1 MVFNRTSILRARG
14 VAAFTLVEY
23 MIAMSVGLIVLA
35 AACVLWGFASVT
47 CAGLLNYVDMS
58 MTSKNA
64 LEMVSREI
72 RNAVAVQ
79 SFSAS
84 QLVLLDPREQQ
95 VTLTYDSA
103 SQTLKQTKGTE
114 QKILLQ
120 GCSSFQFKVFQ
131 RTPTY
136 ASDALSVATSTNT
149 AKVVQMQWTCARKL
163 TGDKQNVENL
173 VSSRVVIRSK

>member
-23 MIAMSVGLIVLA
+23 MVAMSIGLIVLA
-35 AACVLWGFASVT
+35 AACVLWGFASMT
-47 CAGLLNYVDMS
+47 CAGLLNYVDLS
-58 MTSKNA
+58 MTSKNV
-64 LEMVSREI
+64 LESVSREI

-84 QLVLLDPREQQ
+84 QLVLLNPTNQQ
-95 VTLTYDSA
+95 VTLTYDSV

-114 QKILLQ
+114 QKILLK

-131 RTPTY
+131 RTPTF
-136 ASDALSVATSTNT
+136 ASEALSMATDTNT

-163 TGDKQNVENL
+163 TGEKRNVEN
-173 VSSRVVIRSK
+173 VVTSRVVIRSK

>member
-14 VAAFTLVEY
+14 PAAFTLVEY
-23 MIAMSVGLIVLA
+23 VVAMSIGLIVLG

-47 CAGLLNYVDMS
+47 TAGLLNYVELS

-64 LEMVSREI
+64 LESISREI

-84 QLVLLDPREQQ
+84 RLVLLDPSRQQ
-95 VTLTYDSA
+95 VTLSYDSV
-103 SQTLKQTKGTE
+103 SQTLRQTKGTE
-114 QKILLQ
+114 QKTILS
-120 GCSSFQFKVFQ
+120 GCSSFEFKVFQ
-131 RTPTY
+131 RTPTSG
-136 ASDALSVATSTNT
+136 SDTMSEATDTNT
-149 AKVVQMQWTCARKL
+149 AKVVQMQWACARKQ

-173 VSSRVVIRSK
+173 VSSKVVIRSK

>member
-14 VAAFTLVEY
+14 PAAFTLVEY
-23 MIAMSVGLIVLA
+23 MVAMSIGVIVLG
-35 AACVLWGFASVT
+35 AACVLWGFASMT
-47 CAGLLNYVDMS
+47 CAGLLNYVEMS

-64 LEMVSREI
+64 LESVSREI

-84 QLVLLDPREQQ
+84 QLVLLDPSKKQ
-95 VTLTYDSA
+95 VTLSYDSA
-103 SQTLKQTKGTE
+103 SQTLKQTKGAE
-114 QKILLQ
+114 QRTLLK

-131 RTPTY
+131 RTPTS
-136 ASDALSVATSTNT
+136 ASDTLSAASNTDT

-163 TGDKQNVENL
+163 KGDKQNVENM
-173 VSSRVVIRSK
+173 VTSRVVIRSK